1 MVELQILN
9 KVLSDQSDSIITL
22 NGITDDY
29 FNQYKEEWEFIKKH
43 KEEYGNIPNIET
55 FLAKYPDFDVLQ
67 VSESTDYLI
76 NTFREE
82 YLYSLSVPII
92 TKLSELLQTNSYEA
106 VDYLK
111 SKIPELK
118 VAQAVKGVDI
128 ISQADERLR
137 EYKETKESKDT
148 HFIPTGFEEL
158 DEVIGGYHMGE
169 ELVVIF
175 ARTGQGKTWVSL
187 KMLEHMWKMN
197 KRIGLLEPEMSSIKT
212 GYRFDTLHKHI
223 SNSSLTRGNEIQG
236 YERYIDNLSNSDVPF
251 FVSHPKDF
259 QRKVTVSKLKSWVEN
274 NNIDVLAIDGISY
287 LTDERKERGDSRT
300 TQLTNISEDLMD
312 LSIELKIPVIV
323 VCQSNREGVHN
334 EDLELENIR
343 DSDGIAYNASLVL
356 AVQQKDPGLQISIK
370 KSRNSSKSAK
380 LTYLWDIDVGK
391 FEYVPSGNSGIDD
404 EEKAENIRRR
414 YKDEDEE
421 Y

>member
-9 KVLSDQSDSIITL
+9 KVLKDQSDSIITL

-29 FNQYKEEWEFIKKH
+29 FNQYKEEWEYIKGH
-43 KEEYGNIPNIET
+43 KNNYGNIPNIET
-55 FLAKYPDFDVLQ
+55 FLAKFPDFDVLQ
-67 VSESTDYLI
+67 VSESTEYLV

-82 YLYSLSVPII
+82 HLYSLSVPII
-92 TKLSELLQTNSYEA
+92 TKLSELLQTNSYDA

-111 SKIPELK
+111 SKLPELK
-118 VAQAVKGVDI
+118 VAQAVKGTDI
-128 ISQADERLR
+128 ISQAKERLE
-137 EYKETKESKDT
+137 EYKETKDNRDN

-158 DEVIGGYHMGE
+158 DEVIGGFHKGE

-197 KRIGLLEPEMSSIKT
+197 QRIGLLEPEMSPTKT

-223 SNSSLTRGNEIQG
+223 SNSSLTRGIEVQG
-236 YERYIDNLSNSDVPF
+236 YERYIENLSKSEVPF

-259 QRKVTVSKLKSWVEN
+259 QRKITVSKLKSWVEN
-274 NNIDVLAIDGISY
+274 NNLDVLAIDGISY
-287 LTDERKERGDSRT
+287 LTDERKEKGDSRT

-312 LSIELKIPVIV
+312 LSIDLGIPVII
-323 VCQSNREGVHN
+323 VCQSNREGAHN
-334 EDLELENIR
+334 EELELENIR

-356 AVQQKDPGLQISIK
+356 SVQQKEPGLQIAIK
-370 KSRNSSKSAK
+370 KSRNSSRNAK
-380 LTYLWDIDVGK
+380 LTYLWDIDLGK
-391 FEYVPSGNSGIDD
+391 FEYVPSENSGIND
-404 EEKAENIRRR
+404 EEKAEDIRRR
-414 YKDEDEE
+414 YADSEEE